1 MNIFLI
7 INEKSNMNSLR
18 IDLIKKEIV
27 DKLTKC
33 KITIFN
39 NSDLNIKKYFFEN
52 DLLTVINKKYNSLY
66 LSCILD
72 YIIKN
77 YEIMPDK
84 FIFWQIFNN
93 YSIDKR
99 IVNYIKQI
107 DNGDDCHLFYISNYI
122 SIFDFNT
129 VFASVENDE
138 DMLKKKDFY
147 KYEHLQ
153 RNYLLLFGE
162 EICEN
167 TTFNYGEGYVTLMN
181 KTKIHKNPIDY
192 YIKILNYLTYSEN
205 IERDEYYITIFMEK
219 IFTGVFTNNMRISH
233 EEIEEE
239 QKKKLE
245 EETRRMEENNK
256 KLEEE
261 TRRKK
266 EETRRMEEEE
276 TRKMKEEETRR
287 MEEEEEEKKL
297 KEIKEIENLIGPIE
311 EIEEIEIEIESSIGS
326 FGLLEI
332 MENDMMFDI
341 NIIEYV
347 DNTIKMS

>member
-1 MNIFLI
+1 
-7 INEKSNMNSLR
+7 
-18 IDLIKKEIV
+18 
-27 DKLTKC
+27 
-33 KITIFN
+33 
-39 NSDLNIKKYFFEN
+39 
-52 DLLTVINKKYNSLY
+52 
-66 LSCILD
+66 
-72 YIIKN
+72 
-77 YEIMPDK
+77 
-84 FIFWQIFNN
+84 
-93 YSIDKR
+93 
-99 IVNYIKQI
+99 
-107 DNGDDCHLFYISNYI
+107 
-122 SIFDFNT
+122 

>member
-1 MNIFLI
+1 MYL
-7 INEKSNMNSLR
+7 
-18 IDLIKKEIV
+18 
-27 DKLTKC
+27 
-33 KITIFN
+33 ITI
-39 NSDLNIKKYFFEN
+39 
-52 DLLTVINKKYNSLY
+52 INKKYNSLY

-93 YSIDKR
+93 YSIDNR

-107 DNGDDCHLFYISNYI
+107 DNGDDCQLFYISNYI
-122 SIFDFNT
+122 SIFNFNT

-219 IFTGVFTNNMRISH
+219 IFDWSF
-233 EEIEEE
+233 
-239 QKKKLE
+239 
-245 EETRRMEENNK
+245 
-256 KLEEE
+256 
-261 TRRKK
+261 
-266 EETRRMEEEE
+266 
-276 TRKMKEEETRR
+276 
-287 MEEEEEEKKL
+287 
-297 KEIKEIENLIGPIE
+297 
-311 EIEEIEIEIESSIGS
+311 S
-326 FGLLEI
+326 FG
-332 MENDMMFDI
+332 N
-341 NIIEYV
+341 
-347 DNTIKMS
+347 